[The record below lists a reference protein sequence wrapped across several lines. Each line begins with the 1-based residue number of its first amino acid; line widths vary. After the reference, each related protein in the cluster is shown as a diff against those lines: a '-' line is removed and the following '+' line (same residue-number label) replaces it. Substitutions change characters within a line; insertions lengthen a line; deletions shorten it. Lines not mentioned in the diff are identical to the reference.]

1 MTRDCIKTLVLVS
14 AVLLAASLAGTG
26 AWAMGDEPAA
36 GRETVTQYL
45 TPQIL
50 QMIFP
55 GAERVGEVGGVPPS
69 APVYKGDRQIGY
81 VFSTWDVTQ
90 SKGFSNQPLV
100 LLVGL
105 DLEGRISG
113 ARVVHHTEPIA
124 ILGLKDEGFQRFAEN
139 YKGTDI
145 RTGVD
150 VVIKLSSSVLGQ
162 ESFSQRTAPGTTD
175 AAKVDAVSRATT
187 SSVLISDAIVR
198 GARIVARSRN
208 ILPRVGTR
216 TARLDVDRFAAATW
230 PKLETA
236 GAIGHLRVLYGE
248 AADKLG
254 DAGAATGTG
263 RNLEPARDSV
273 LVDFYVALLTPAG
286 IGVNILGKTWYDQ
299 YTAGRGIDDQILLL
313 AANGAYS
320 FLGDGW
326 EHSDALE
333 RVEIIQGE
341 KTIRLPVNRIKTL
354 PFLHAEEPPELKE
367 QALVFFPGR
376 GEFDATRPFQA
387 NLLVTGAAVAGR
399 PGFATF

>member
-1 MTRDCIKTLVLVS
+1 MTGNCIKTLVLVS

-105 DLEGRISG
+105 DLEGRITG
-113 ARVVHHTEPIA
+113 ARVVQHTEPIA

-175 AAKVDAVSRATT
+175 AAKVDAV
-187 SSVLISDAIVR
+187 
-198 GARIVARSRN
+198 
-208 ILPRVGTR
+208 
-216 TARLDVDRFAAATW
+216 
-230 PKLETA
+230 
-236 GAIGHLRVLYGE
+236 
-248 AADKLG
+248 
-254 DAGAATGTG
+254 
-263 RNLEPARDSV
+263 
-273 LVDFYVALLTPAG
+273 
-286 IGVNILGKTWYDQ
+286 
-299 YTAGRGIDDQILLL
+299 
-313 AANGAYS
+313 
-320 FLGDGW
+320 
-326 EHSDALE
+326 
-333 RVEIIQGE
+333 
-341 KTIRLPVNRIKTL
+341 
-354 PFLHAEEPPELKE
+354 
-367 QALVFFPGR
+367 
-376 GEFDATRPFQA
+376 
-387 NLLVTGAAVAGR
+387 
-399 PGFATF
+399 